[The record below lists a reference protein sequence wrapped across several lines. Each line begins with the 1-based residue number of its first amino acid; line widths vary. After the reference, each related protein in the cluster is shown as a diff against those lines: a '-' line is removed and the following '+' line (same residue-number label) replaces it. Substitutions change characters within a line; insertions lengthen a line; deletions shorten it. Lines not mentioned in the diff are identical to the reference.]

1 MLSSLAFYLSN
12 ANSLIHYLYYKQ
24 RSFDFLFFFLFFMV
38 ENIAYY
44 VLFEDTL
51 WTREISK
58 GSDQSDPQCFLRP
71 QQCHSEEG

>member
-1 MLSSLAFYLSN
+1 MQTPSYIIYIINKGL
-12 ANSLIHYLYYKQ
+12 LI
-24 RSFDFLFFFLFFMV
+24 FDFYFLFFMV